1 MNIRWEITIVRD
13 DQTQDTYPIKPKQIV
28 AFERHFK
35 IGLSAAFTKE
45 QKQEHVYWL
54 AWEAER
60 IHKGGVKPFDSWLD
74 NIDEVSLAT
83 VNAPLDE
90 TA

>member
-1 MNIRWEITIVRD
+1 MNVRWKITIVRD
-13 DQTQDTYPIKPKQIV
+13 DQTTDTFIVRPKTIV

-35 IGLSAAFTKE
+35 IGLAQAFSRD

-54 AWEAER
+54 GWEAER
-60 IHKGGVKPFDSWLD
+60 SSGNVVKPFDQWLD
-74 NIDEVSLAT
+74 TIESVGLEVDS
-83 VNAPLDE
+83 VPLEE

>member
-1 MNIRWEITIVRD
+1 MNVRWEITVVRD
-13 DQTQDTYPIKPKQIV
+13 DATTDTFTVRPKTIV

-35 IGLSAAFTKE
+35 IGLAQAFSRD

-54 AWEAER
+54 GWEAER
-60 IHKGGVKPFDSWLD
+60 SAGNVVKPFDQWLD
-74 NIDEVSLAT
+74 TIESVGLEVDS
-83 VNAPLDE
+83 VPLEE

>member
-1 MNIRWEITIVRD
+1 MNVRWKVTVVRD
-13 DQTQDTYPIKPKQIV
+13 DATTDTFIVRPKTIV

-35 IGLSAAFTKE
+35 IGLAQAFSRD

-54 AWEAER
+54 GWEAER
-60 IHKGGVKPFDSWLD
+60 FAGNVVKPFDQWLETLVSVG
-74 NIDEVSLAT
+74 IEVDPI
-83 VNAPLDE
+83 PLEE